1 MARNRKIL
9 LLMLSYSISQ
19 NQAGLGLEKIKY
31 RREAIIMRTR
41 SITSSLWPL
50 FLVIFVAF
58 LTGCASF
65 GPTKPNPVYEGP
77 CPPKFSQLAEKN
89 SLLFREFGKL
99 PELQDGISDSE
110 AEVLEQLCDLYNE
123 APERFDAAFE
133 QMYVIGKPEVRKFC
147 TPLQAL
153 FWFAKK
159 DIEET
164 RKQLEEGFHLES
176 LLAASWWF
184 QEEPTLPLSE
194 QEAKKVINSIKSD
207 ELKKEYYPFL
217 DRIEVLNNLILLDYR
232 KNPDIFSREARK
244 IISSSQTE
252 KEELKWEDP
261 KKVIDRLNSP
271 ELFKYWFLYNFKY
284 DWDKA
289 HKGHK
294 WAQSAE
300 RSITTK
306 EGLCHDAAYLAC
318 VCLKRAGYK
327 ATGLNVYFV
336 TPTYSGSGGHSVC
349 IVKMKELDKSVY
361 YIVGDTSVFR
371 TSSPFGSIKE
381 AAKYIANY
389 LDVPLKRYTTGTPG
403 WMN

>member
-1 MARNRKIL
+1 MKPQTFKHF
-9 LLMLSYSISQ
+9 LSF
-19 NQAGLGLEKIKY
+19 
-31 RREAIIMRTR
+31 II
-41 SITSSLWPL
+41 
-50 FLVIFVAF
+50 IFVFSLHF
-58 LTGCASF
+58 LGCASF
-65 GPTKPNPVYEGP
+65 GPTKPNLPYAGNQYPSILIE
-77 CPPKFSQLAEKN
+77 LAQKN
-89 SLLFREFGKL
+89 PLLVQELGKL
-99 PELQDGISDSE
+99 PELQDEISETE
-110 AEVLEQLCDLYNE
+110 AYALRNIVELYNIDQANFE
-123 APERFDAAFE
+123 KAFNEMYKIGLPEF
-133 QMYVIGKPEVRKFC
+133 RKFC

-184 QEEPTLPLSE
+184 QKEPTLPLSE
-194 QEAKKVINSIKSD
+194 QEAKKVISSIKSD
-207 ELKKEYYPFL
+207 EQKKEYYPFL

-271 ELFKYWFLYNFKY
+271 ELFEYWFLYNFKY

-289 HKGHK
+289 RKGYK

-300 RSITTK
+300 KSITTK

-318 VCLKRAGYK
+318 VCLKRAGYN
-327 ATGLNVYFV
+327 ATGLNVYFA
-336 TPTYSGSGGHSVC
+336 TPTSSRAGGHSVC

-361 YIVGDTSVFR
+361 YIVGDTSIFR
-371 TSSPFGSIKE
+371 TRSPFGSIKE

-389 LDVPLKRYTTGTPG
+389 NDVPLKQYTTGTPG
-403 WMN
+403 FMY

>member
-184 QEEPTLPLSE
+184 QEE
-194 QEAKKVINSIKSD
+194 
-207 ELKKEYYPFL
+207 
-217 DRIEVLNNLILLDYR
+217 
-232 KNPDIFSREARK
+232 
-244 IISSSQTE
+244 
-252 KEELKWEDP
+252 LKWEDP

-361 YIVGDTSVFR
+361 YIVGDTSIFR

-381 AAKYIANY
+381 AAKYITNY
-389 LDVPLKRYTTGTPG
+389 LDVPLDHYITGTPG
-403 WMN
+403 WFY